1 MRELS
6 ERKIKTPKTDDYS
19 AKFGIAI
26 QGPKKI
32 KKNLKKV
39 LTFRP
44 GCSIII
50 HVAERY
56 SKMAKRQRH
65 VGA

>member
-1 MRELS
+1 MIIVISLVLQFRD
-6 ERKIKTPKTDDYS
+6 RKKL
-19 AKFGIAI
+19 
-26 QGPKKI
+26 KKI
-32 KKNLKKV
+32 LKKV